1 MCTSRSELADL
12 FSAFRPLFTRP
23 TYARAQTLLEG
34 ALLSLGCRTVAAAL
48 RVSGLEDHPRF
59 ESYHRVLSRASWSA
73 HQASRILLLLLVA
86 AFAPTGTLLFVVDD
100 MIERR
105 WGPRI
110 KPRGIYRD
118 PVRSSRGHFVKTSGL
133 RWVCVML
140 VVQVPWSGRV
150 WALPVLSVLAPSQR
164 YCAERGR
171 RHKTIVRCARQMIL
185 QLCRWLPGRQI
196 TVLTDVGYAGQQLLS
211 AVCPRVTVVGQLRLD
226 SALYDFPPPR
236 TPGKRGP
243 QRKKGDRQPSLK
255 ERLLDPKTEWK
266 RVRGTFWYGEREVEL
281 DIATGLSVWYHAGA
295 PAVRIRWVLVRDPHG
310 KREVRAYFSTD
321 LSMDA
326 VEILR
331 HYIRRWSVEVTFEEA
346 RRHLGIE
353 TQRQW
358 SDLAITRTTPCL
370 LGVFSITALLA
381 DRLQAR
387 GLLRVR
393 SAAWYEKPMPT
404 FSDALASVR
413 RHLWEARNTSHSRS
427 DGEDEVFPA
436 PLFRCLI
443 ETLAYAA

>member
-1 MCTSRSELADL
+1 MHSSQSELADL

-23 TYARAQTLLEG
+23 TYARALTLVEG
-34 ALLSLGCRTVAAAL
+34 AILSLGCRTVAAAL
-48 RVSGLEDHPRF
+48 RVTELQDHPRF
-59 ESYHRVLSRASWSA
+59 ERYHRVLSRASWSA
-73 HQASRILLLLLVA
+73 LQASKILLLLLVV
-86 AFAPTGTLLFVVDD
+86 AFAPTGMLFFIVDD
-100 MIERR
+100 MVERR
-105 WGPRI
+105 WGPQI

-140 VVQVPWSGRV
+140 VVRVPWSGRM
-150 WALPVLSVLAPSQR
+150 WALPVLSVLAPSER

-171 RHKTIVRCARQMIL
+171 RHKTIVRWARQMIL

-196 TVLTDVGYAGQQLLS
+196 TVLTDVGYAGQQLLD
-211 AVCPRVTVVGQLRLD
+211 AVCPRVTVVGQMRLN

-236 TPGKRGP
+236 APGKRGP
-243 QRKKGDRQPSLK
+243 ERKKGDRQPSLE
-255 ERLLDPKTEWK
+255 ERLLDPKTEWT
-266 RVRGTFWYGEREVEL
+266 RVRGSFWYGDREVEL
-281 DIATGLSVWYHAGA
+281 DIATGLAVWYSPGR

-310 KREVRAYFSTD
+310 KRDPRAFFSTD
-321 LSMDA
+321 LTMEA
-326 VEILR
+326 LEILR

-358 SDLAITRTTPCL
+358 SDLAIARTTPCL

-393 SAAWYEKPMPT
+393 RAAWYEKPLPT
-404 FSDALASVR
+404 FSDALAAAR
-413 RHLWEARNTSHSRS
+413 RHLWEARNTSGSRS
-427 DGEDEVFPA
+427 DGDDEEFPA

>member
-1 MCTSRSELADL
+1 MHSSRSELADL

-23 TYARAQTLLEG
+23 TYARALTLVEG
-34 ALLSLGCRTVAAAL
+34 AILSLGCRTVAAAL
-48 RVSGLEDHPRF
+48 RVTGLQDHPRF
-59 ESYHRVLSRASWSA
+59 ERYHRVLSRASWSA
-73 HQASRILLLLLVA
+73 LQASRILLLLLVV
-86 AFAPTGTLLFVVDD
+86 AFAPTGMLFFIVDD
-100 MIERR
+100 MVERR
-105 WGPRI
+105 WGPQI

-133 RWVCVML
+133 RWVSIML
-140 VVQVPWSGRV
+140 VVQVPWAERM
-150 WALPVLSVLAPSQR
+150 WALPVLTVLAPSER

-171 RHKTIVRCARQMIL
+171 RHKTIVRWARQMIL

-196 TVLTDVGYAGQQLLS
+196 TVLVDVGYAGQQLLG
-211 AVCPRVTVVGQLRLD
+211 AVCPGVTVVGQMRLD

-236 TPGKRGP
+236 APGKRGP
-243 QRKKGDRQPSLK
+243 ERKKGGRQPSLT
-255 ERLLDPKTEWK
+255 ERLLDPKTEWT
-266 RVRGTFWYGEREVEL
+266 RVRGSFWYGDREVEL
-281 DIATGLSVWYHAGA
+281 DIATGLAVWYSPGR

-310 KREVRAYFSTD
+310 KREARAYFSTD
-321 LSMDA
+321 LSMEA
-326 VEILR
+326 LEILR

-358 SDLAITRTTPCL
+358 SDLAIARTTPCL

-393 SAAWYEKPMPT
+393 SAAWYEKPLPT
-404 FSDALASVR
+404 FSDALAAAR
-413 RHLWEARNTSHSRS
+413 RHLWEARNTSGSRS
-427 DGEDEVFPA
+427 DGELEEFPA